1 MRVSYFGKSEVYM
14 QNTPWWAALL
24 LVMNVIALMMGAKLL
39 RRPPAAAPAAAKAEP
54 PVSPPAPAAP
64 APAIPDRQQLIAAV
78 VASIAEYEGT
88 DISSLRV
95 VSFHQRREA

>member
-1 MRVSYFGKSEVYM
+1 M

-24 LVMNVIALMMGAKLL
+24 LVMNVIALLIGMKLL
-39 RRPPAAAPAAAKAEP
+39 RRPPAAAPIAAKADP
-54 PVSPPAPAAP
+54 PVTQTSAPIAS
-64 APAIPDRQQLIAAV
+64 APAIPNRQQLIAAV